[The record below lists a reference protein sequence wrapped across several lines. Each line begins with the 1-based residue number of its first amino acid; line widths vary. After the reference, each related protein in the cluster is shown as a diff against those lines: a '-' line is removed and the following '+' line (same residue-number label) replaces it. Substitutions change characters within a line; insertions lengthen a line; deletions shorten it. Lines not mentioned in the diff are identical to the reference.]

1 MLKLSGGFFCPV
13 QKQLSEN
20 VFIDERRPVLLCDG
34 KLCLRALQELFNLT
48 IVEMMHGTF
57 RQRAHTGRTLCPA
70 PSVKTG
76 GACTEAQWLFCI
88 HSPVLKCSYY
98 PAGHNNTGSHCC
110 PGSCLR
116 AIIRN
121 D

>member
-1 MLKLSGGFFCPV
+1 MTFLALLFPSYSRCSRFCFCPVRHV

-48 IVEMMHGTF
+48 IVEMMHGTLRVLQGF
-57 RQRAHTGRTLCPA
+57 
-70 PSVKTG
+70 VFF
-76 GACTEAQWLFCI
+76 FCI
-88 HSPVLKCSYY
+88 FSPVSNRLYY
-98 PAGHNNTGSHCC
+98 RASRNNTSSHCS
-110 PGSCLR
+110 PVSCSP
-116 AIIRN
+116 AIIRS